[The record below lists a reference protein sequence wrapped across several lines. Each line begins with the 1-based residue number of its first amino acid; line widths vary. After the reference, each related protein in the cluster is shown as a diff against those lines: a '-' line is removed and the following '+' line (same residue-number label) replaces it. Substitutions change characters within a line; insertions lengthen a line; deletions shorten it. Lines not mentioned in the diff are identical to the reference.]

1 MPNYDY
7 PYVRDEL
14 IVDNSVQAFYDSYA
28 GPGAVVLLGRVVRL
42 ETDLSVT
49 NWPLVIVA
57 DTFEGN
63 GHLID
68 ARGVDASVTAQSGTN
83 GAWAGYLS
91 GGAQDGWPAGP
102 GGSGTGGGNGGDGAP
117 GRSVTLLCRDARNVQ
132 IKTSGGSGTSGA
144 PGGNG
149 ATGSDGFYREGW
161 TETIY
166 PDPFDTTVFQEVYH
180 DPVDVYG
187 TSGGNGGDGGSGG
200 NGGNAGSITFTR
212 MTEAGTPVFELTG
225 GQAGWGA
232 AGGAKGAPG
241 ARGEDLAVD
250 GTPGTSGV
258 NGADGSLT
266 AVWISDDD
274 AFAQLIR
281 PTIGHLFANHW
292 APFRVAMGDHFFRQ
306 HNAPLGQPN
315 PGGAADQA
323 AKAALEFSRALELQP
338 DNAEALRLQGQ
349 LAGHLDDQGRWV
361 GGGMNALGLP
371 RELDILPQFD
381 AYQGPYNA
389 TVSQLL
395 AFFAMGI
402 QGLIS
407 TQATA
412 QLIGLAQVSLAEA
425 EATRNNLGEEVSIA
439 ESERSAAE
447 TDVEYLRR
455 QLDQVRIQI
464 EGELAAM
471 RDADFSVGDA
481 LGKVAE
487 IGAAVVGVIAAIPS
501 GGASLVGLV
510 PTLVTLSNTVL
521 DGATPLVEAVLSG
534 NEADTKAIEEAYD
547 KLDKKA
553 AAVIKSGKTIVN
565 FVSVVQKLGV
575 GTTPDNAEHVA
586 LVKQGAAITHELLMA
601 EHRAALAD
609 QKLQAAQSKLARAE
623 GVVAEANGVLS
634 SIGLTV
640 DSIRAVGQL
649 AISTAR
655 SRTDAAARFAFWA
668 QRSVEIYTL
677 KDESQNVHLDAG
689 QISPEIDRRYYDGE
703 ITEAMLV
710 SHLLPSVGKLLD
722 PIGLQEDY
730 LEYFSQQ
737 HDPDTHRLSF
747 RGDRE
752 LDSLRTHHRF
762 TFHIDPSDLPP
773 HHFDAKIRSIR
784 LAIVGASHPNGEIS
798 CELRHGGLYQQRR
811 RDGSIATQRLEP
823 RIATRPAKLEPLAP
837 DEGLGEDPP
846 LTAPRSLAYW
856 GRGIGGTWELSIR
869 DDQFNNSLLDL
880 SGVTWVQVWIG
891 YQFVR

>member
-14 IVDNSVQAFYDSYA
+14 VVNDTVQAFYNSYA

-42 ETDLSVT
+42 ETDLRVT

-57 DTFEGN
+57 DFYDGN
-63 GHLID
+63 GHMID
-68 ARGVDASVTAQSGTN
+68 ARGVDSSVTALAGTD
-83 GAWAGYLS
+83 GAWAGYIL
-91 GGAQDGWPAGP
+91 GGARDGWPAGP
-102 GGSGTGGGNGGDGAP
+102 GGDGTGGGDGGDGTS
-117 GRSVTLLCRDARNVQ
+117 GRSVTLLCREGRNVQ
-132 IKTSGGSGTSGA
+132 IKTSGGSGTNGA

-180 DPVDVYG
+180 DPLDVYG
-187 TSGGNGGDGGSGG
+187 TSGGSGGRGGNGG
-200 NGGNAGSITFTR
+200 NGGNAGSVIYTR
-212 MTEAGTPVFELTG
+212 MTEVGTPVFELTG

-232 AGGAKGAPG
+232 SAGGKGAPG
-241 ARGEDLAVD
+241 ARGEDLGVD
-250 GTPGTSGV
+250 GTPGDGGV
-258 NGADGSLT
+258 NGEDGSLT
-266 AVWISDDD
+266 EEWVSDDA
-274 AFAQLIR
+274 AFGQLIR

-292 APFRVAMGDHFFRQ
+292 APFRVAMGDHFYRQ
-306 HNAPLGQPN
+306 YNPPLGYAN
-315 PGGAADQA
+315 SGTATDFA
-323 AKAALEFSRALELQP
+323 AKAAVEFSRALELQP
-338 DNAEALRLQGQ
+338 DNAEALRLRGQ
-349 LAGHLDDQGRWV
+349 VGYVDDEVKWV
-361 GGGMNALGLP
+361 GGGLNALGLP

-389 TVSQLL
+389 AVAQLL
-395 AFFAMGI
+395 AFFAIGI
-402 QGLIS
+402 QGLIT

-425 EATRNNLGEEVSIA
+425 EATRDNLGEDVSIA
-439 ESERSAAE
+439 ESEKSTSE
-447 TDVEYLRR
+447 MDVDQLRK
-455 QLDQVRIQI
+455 QLDQIRIEI
-464 EGELAAM
+464 EAAAM
-471 RDADFSVGDA
+471 RADDFSLGDA
-481 LGKVAE
+481 FGKVAE

-501 GGASLVGLV
+501 FGTSLVGLV
-510 PTLVTLSNTVL
+510 PTLVTLKNELL

-534 NEADTKAIEEAYD
+534 SEADTKAIEDAYD
-547 KLDKKA
+547 KVDKKA
-553 AAVIKSGKTIVN
+553 SAAIKSGKTIVN
-565 FVSVVQKLGV
+565 FVTVMQKLGL
-575 GTTPDNAEHVA
+575 GTTPENAEHVA
-586 LVKQGAAITHELLMA
+586 LVKQGAAITHELLVA
-601 EHRAALAD
+601 LHRAELAD
-609 QKLQAAQSKLARAE
+609 QKLHAAKSKLARAE
-623 GVVAEANGVLS
+623 GVVAEANRVLA

-677 KDESQNVHLDAG
+677 DDESRNVDLGAG
-689 QISPEIDRRYYDGE
+689 QVSPEIDRRYYEGE
-703 ITEAMLV
+703 ITEATLV
-710 SHLLPSVGKLLD
+710 SLLLPSVGQLLD

-737 HDPDTHRLSF
+737 HDSDTLRLSF

-762 TFHIDPSDLPP
+762 SFQIDPSELPP
-773 HHFDAKIRSIR
+773 GHMDAKVRSIR

-798 CELRHGGLYQQRR
+798 CEMRHGALYQQLR
-811 RDGSIATQRLEP
+811 RDGTIATQRLEP

-837 DEGLGEDPP
+837 DEGLGDDPP

-869 DDQFNNSLLDL
+869 DDQFNNTLLDL

>member
-14 IVDNSVQAFYDSYA
+14 IVNNTVQAFYDSYA
-28 GPGAVVLLGRVVRL
+28 GPGAVVLLARIVRL
-42 ETDLSVT
+42 ERDLTVT

-57 DTFEGN
+57 DVFEGN
-63 GHLID
+63 GHVID
-68 ARGVDASVTAQSGTN
+68 AGGVDSSVAAQAGTA
-83 GAWAGYLS
+83 GAWAGYIL
-91 GGAQDGWPAGP
+91 GGARDGWPAGP
-102 GGSGTGGGNGGDGAP
+102 GGDGIGGGHGGDGTP
-117 GRSVTLLCRDARNVQ
+117 GRSVTLLCREARNVQ

-149 ATGSDGFYREGW
+149 APGSDGFYREGW

-166 PDPFDTTVFQEVYH
+166 PDPFDTTSFQEVYH
-180 DPVDVYG
+180 DPVDVFG
-187 TSGGNGGDGGSGG
+187 TSGGSGGRGGSGG
-200 NGGNAGSITFTR
+200 NGGDAGSITFTR
-212 MTEAGTPVFELTG
+212 MAEVGTPVFELTG
-225 GQAGWGA
+225 GRAGWGA
-232 AGGAKGAPG
+232 SGGVKGAPG

-250 GTPGTSGV
+250 GAPGDSGA

-266 AVWISDDD
+266 AEWVSSDD
-274 AFAQLIR
+274 AFGQLIR

-292 APFRVAMGDHFFRQ
+292 APFRVAMGDHFYRQ
-306 HNAPLGQPN
+306 HNPPLGHPN
-315 PGGAADQA
+315 SGTAPDYA

-349 LAGHLDDQGRWV
+349 LAGYLDQGNWV
-361 GGGMNALGLP
+361 GGGNNALGLP

-389 TVSQLL
+389 AVSQLL
-395 AFFAMGI
+395 AFFAIGI
-402 QGLIS
+402 QGLIA

-425 EATRNNLGEEVSIA
+425 EATRDNLGEEVPIA
-439 ESERSAAE
+439 ESEKSYAE
-447 TDVEYLRR
+447 MDIDYLRK
-455 QLDQVRIQI
+455 QLDQVRIEI
-464 EGELAAM
+464 EAKLAAM
-471 RDADFSVGDA
+471 RDDDFSLGDA
-481 LGKVAE
+481 LGTVAE

-521 DGATPLVEAVLSG
+521 DGATPLVEAVMSG
-534 NEADTKAIEEAYD
+534 SEADTKAIEEAYD
-547 KLDKKA
+547 KVDKKA
-553 AAVIKSGKTIVN
+553 SAVIKSGKTIVN
-565 FVSVVQKLGV
+565 FVSVVQKLGL
-575 GTTPDNAEHVA
+575 GTTPENAEHVS

-601 EHRAALAD
+601 EHRTALAD
-609 QKLQAAQSKLARAE
+609 QKLLAAKSKLARAE
-623 GVVAEANGVLS
+623 GVLAEAIRALS
-634 SIGLTV
+634 VVLTV

-677 KDESQNVHLDAG
+677 QDESQNVHLDAG
-689 QISPEIDRRYYDGE
+689 QVSPEIDRRYYDGE
-703 ITEAMLV
+703 MTEATLV
-710 SHLLPSVGKLLD
+710 SHLLPSVGRLLD
-722 PIGLQEDY
+722 PIGLQDDY

-737 HDPDTHRLSF
+737 HDPDTLRLSF

-752 LDSLRTHHRF
+752 LNSLRTHHRF
-762 TFHIDPSDLPP
+762 SFHIDPFDLPP
-773 HHFDAKIRSIR
+773 NHFDAKIRSIR

-798 CELRHGGLYQQRR
+798 CEVRHGALYQQRR
-811 RDGSIATQRLEP
+811 RDGTITTQRLEP

-869 DDQFNNSLLDL
+869 DDQFTNTLLDL

-891 YQFVR
+891 YQ